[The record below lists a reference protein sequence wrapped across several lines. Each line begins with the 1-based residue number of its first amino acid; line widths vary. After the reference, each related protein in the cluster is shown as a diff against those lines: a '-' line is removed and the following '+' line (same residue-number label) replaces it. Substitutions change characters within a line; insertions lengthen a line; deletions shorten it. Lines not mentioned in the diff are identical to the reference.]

1 VSSGQEHGLGA
12 RIDEGLEQCV
22 TVEGGVINEDQF
34 TSHKSEF
41 TNQCPM
47 PNAQCSMPNAQCPML
62 NAEVVNGLLADE
74 RIVLSL
80 PPDRSGLQLE

>member
-1 VSSGQEHGLGA
+1 
-12 RIDEGLEQCV
+12 
-22 TVEGGVINEDQF
+22 
-34 TSHKSEF
+34 
-41 TNQCPM
+41 
-47 PNAQCSMPNAQCPML
+47 ML